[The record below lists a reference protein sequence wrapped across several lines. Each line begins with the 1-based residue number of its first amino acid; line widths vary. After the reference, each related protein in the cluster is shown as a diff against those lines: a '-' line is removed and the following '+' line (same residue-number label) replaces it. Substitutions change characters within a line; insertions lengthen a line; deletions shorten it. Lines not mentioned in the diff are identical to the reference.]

1 MLAPVLA
8 QFLDSAVHSSLMS
21 SKHGKALLVNDKL
34 GPVKRVV
41 DLPPELWTAVFLQ
54 TDSRTILRCCAVCHR
69 FNDIIEGSVE
79 LQYRIELTVDGMIDG
94 PPSSL
99 SIGERLTRLRALRRS
114 WATLQW
120 TSKITVPMPGPCHAY
135 ELVGG
140 VFCKIHHSA
149 RHRYSSRHL
158 TAAWLPSALD
168 TEGQMLVRDDVGL
181 PTRDFAVDPSQDLII
196 YFRGNDIDALPALVA
211 PGAVELHVRA
221 LSTNEVHPDARSATL
236 RMPVLLPVTNA
247 FMQIVDDI
255 VGMLYFIE
263 PERPHITLWNWKTG
277 KVVVNQSTFHI
288 PPNTWDF
295 SFISNR
301 AFFVTT
307 VQTYGTIDIFTFDGD
322 PTESDQSDS
331 SSSAPSFEPSTTYRF
346 ITQPKSNVTHVASL
360 HLPPT
365 LPHIRVVNLSTHTGP
380 FLARPPSGRPFVAA
394 NEERT
399 HVFSVQYVNPNP
411 DAVRRQMRYCVFLK
425 NSTLEKYIKKHQSRS
440 GTGAGGERL
449 TGPLVVPWEAWGR
462 ENTRFMVHHWNQ
474 FEWLRYVHGH
484 RVVLPAPRNGRAMM
498 YVLDFNV
505 HDTVRQNQYY
515 RVDDGDTTDT
525 SKADAISIGAPPTP
539 KPSRNPWN
547 SIAIATNGELY
558 RMPTVGHSEEE
569 ELDNTGEDDDGPVV
583 FAPDPLQIM
592 SFSRQQFAMHQQRL
606 RQRNTGSKRA
616 SLVTEPSVEE
626 YPLFFSAPFETAL
639 PYRELQHEQEVEY
652 SGIMVDEER
661 IVGLE
666 YPAFLNGDMKDIHVF
681 T

>member
-8 QFLDSAVHSSLMS
+8 QF
-21 SKHGKALLVNDKL
+21 HGKALLVNDKAWACGNEL
-34 GPVKRVV
+34 SIYPQNYGP
-41 DLPPELWTAVFLQ
+41 AVFLQ
-54 TDSRTILRCCAVCHR
+54 TDSPYDTQMLRGAYVCHR

-120 TSKITVPMPGPCHAY
+120 TSKIT
-135 ELVGG
+135 LVGG
-140 VFCKIHHSA
+140 V
-149 RHRYSSRHL
+149 HRYSSRHL
-158 TAAWLPSALD
+158 TCG
-168 TEGQMLVRDDVGL
+168 GQMLVRDDVGL

-211 PGAVELHVRA
+211 PGAVELH
-221 LSTNEVHPDARSATL
+221 VHPDARSATL

-277 KVVVNQSTFHI
+277 KVVVVLINLLSTF

-301 AFFVTT
+301 AFFIHYPA
-307 VQTYGTIDIFTFDGD
+307 QIQCNPCCLF
-322 PTESDQSDS
+322 
-331 SSSAPSFEPSTTYRF
+331 AP
-346 ITQPKSNVTHVASL
+346 
-360 HLPPT
+360 PPT

-411 DAVRRQMRYCVFLK
+411 DA

-440 GTGAGGERL
+440 WYWCTVGKGL

-462 ENTRFMVHHWNQ
+462 DNTRFMVHHWNQ

-525 SKADAISIGAPPTP
+525 SKADAISVGAPPTP
-539 KPSRNPWN
+539 KPK
-547 SIAIATNGELY
+547 LY

-569 ELDNTGEDDDGPVV
+569 ELDNTGEDDDGTGCLCAGSAADNI
-583 FAPDPLQIM
+583 F
-592 SFSRQQFAMHQQRL
+592 QQATNLLCTNNDF

-639 PYRELQHEQEVEY
+639 PYRELQHEQE
-652 SGIMVDEER
+652 ER

-681 T
+681 TM